1 MMRSG
6 FVASVLGLLFG
17 VSIAAAVLAAT
28 PPAHPVNPHL
38 AGTITGFI
46 DFTPRGT
53 QPGLQYA
60 LRGSAECMT
69 CHGNGE
75 SLENEASLPGASWSG
90 SMMAN
95 ATRDP
100 LFWAAL
106 DVANQDG
113 LEHGAEGIGDYC
125 LRCHT
130 PNGWYN
136 GRVRKKQD
144 VTGPIVDAADIVDG
158 FNGCLLQ
165 GSHENSDASGNDY
178 SGIGC
183 QFCHR
188 NLAEGPLGE
197 PAFLENADIWLDDVE
212 CDSDGDG
219 NGDGEP
225 CRGATY
231 SYPDDNPFGWEDF
244 SPPHAWKKS
253 DFHADSAMCGSC
265 HDVTTPMLETG
276 PFRTLV
282 LDNGTNAG
290 NDTGIPFPVERTFS
304 EWRES
309 DYGRLVFRDGAE
321 DVAPVPGKYLVR
333 GETCQDCH
341 MRQAQPST
349 EMPDILACTF
359 GPPRESNLAV
369 HEFVGGNTW
378 IPGILKAEFPGLGRD
393 AAFDRTTAWANEM
406 LAERSAQLQTT
417 ATLAS
422 GGTALNVGVTV
433 TNLAGHKLPTGY
445 GEGRRMWLAVEVLDA
460 ADTVVWSN
468 GDWDA
473 ATGDLTVDAQ
483 TKIYEVKQGIWN
495 TATGTCDTTDAQD
508 REMFHFVLNNCVA
521 KDNRIPPLG
530 FTGAAN
536 PELAS
541 YAYSYPVEAPGS
553 DRTVNFD
560 RTNYTVPLP
569 GGATGPFTVRAT
581 LQFQLASKEYIEFL
595 RNEAVDN
602 AFLDEN
608 TLCDGGP
615 NRPFSTGPQDKSRG
629 QYMYDLW
636 ASPQHGRSPPVA
648 MASAEAT
655 VTP

>member
-1 MMRSG
+1 MVRSG
-6 FVASVLGLLFG
+6 VVASLLGLVFG
-17 VSIAAAVLAAT
+17 IAIAAIVLAAGT
-28 PPAHPVNPHL
+28 SPSSAAAPPAHHNPHL
-38 AGTITGFI
+38 TGTITDFI

-53 QPGLQYA
+53 QPGLDYP
-60 LRGSAECMT
+60 LIGSAQCLA
-69 CHGNGE
+69 CHGNSDAE
-75 SLENEASLPGASWSG
+75 PHFPGASWSG

-130 PNGWYN
+130 PNGWTN
-136 GRVRKKQD
+136 GRVRKVRD
-144 VTGPIVDAADIVDG
+144 VTGPVVDAADIVDG
-158 FNGCLLQ
+158 FNGCRLQ
-165 GSHENSDASGNDY
+165 GNHENSDASGNDY
-178 SGIGC
+178 GGIGC

-197 PAFLENADIWLDDVE
+197 PSFLENADIWLDDVE

-225 CRGATY
+225 CRSGPY
-231 SYPDDNPFGWEDF
+231 DYPDPLAE
-244 SPPHAWKKS
+244 SPPHAWKHS
-253 DFHADSAMCGSC
+253 PFHSDSAMCGSC

-276 PFRTLV
+276 PFRTLI
-282 LDNGTNAG
+282 LDNGTPAG
-290 NDTGIPFPVERTFS
+290 NDTGLPFPVERTFS
-304 EWRES
+304 EWKDS

-321 DVAPVPGKYLVR
+321 DQPAVPGKYLVR

-341 MRQAQPST
+341 MRQAQT
-349 EMPDILACTF
+349 EDPLQDLQVCPT
-359 GPPRESNLAV
+359 GPPRNGNLAV

-406 LAERSAQLQTT
+406 LAERSAQLETT

-445 GEGRRMWLAVEVLDA
+445 GEGRRMWIAVEVRDA
-460 ADTVVWSN
+460 ADAVVWSN
-468 GDWDA
+468 GNWNPAD
-473 ATGDLTVDAQ
+473 GELTVDAQ

-495 TATGTCDTTDAQD
+495 ASTGTCETTDAQD

-530 FTGAAN
+530 FTGASN

-541 YAYSYPVEAPGS
+541 YAYTYPPEKPGS
-553 DRTVNFD
+553 PRTVNFD
-560 RTNYTVPLP
+560 RTAYTVPLP
-569 GGATGPFTVRAT
+569 NGATGPFTVRAT

-595 RNEAVDN
+595 RNEAVEN
-602 AFLDEN
+602 AFPAEN
-608 TLCDGGP
+608 TMCDGGP
-615 NRPFSTGPQDKSRG
+615 GRPFSSGPQDKSRG

-648 MASAEAT
+648 MASDEAT
-655 VTP
+655 VSP